1 MPINPYLNDPRLKEI
16 KEKKARGGF
25 GLKKAAENTDP
36 NAPLTVADL
45 VRAVFHDNPEAIL
58 RSIGSKARAKRVKK
72 EKEDHALGK
81 RTERVFKRTAAG
93 KVDMQTHRYVKGKKV
108 S

>member
-1 MPINPYLNDPRLKEI
+1 MPINKYLNDPRLKEI

-25 GLKKAAENTDP
+25 SLKEAAENTDP

-45 VRAVFHDNPEAIL
+45 VRTVFHDNPEAIL
-58 RSIGSKARAKRVKK
+58 RNIGSKARAKRAKK

-81 RTERVFKRTAAG
+81 RTERVFSRTKAG
-93 KVDMQTHRYVKGKKV
+93 KVDMQTHKYVKGAKV